1 MAREKKKEEEKQEF
15 ISANFSEY
23 KAAFSFF
30 DQNDWDC
37 LDLDKQYR
45 RVYDFLR
52 RQKDKEKKEQER
64 TAERLTATIEKWTE
78 KLEDINHLGVY
89 DMIKLKNEIDRYI
102 NNNIWISKRKS
113 IAEIER
119 ELAGFETETQRQLK
133 GIELKRKEEKENLE
147 DSLKALKELEI

>member
-64 TAERLTATIEKWTE
+64 T
-78 KLEDINHLGVY
+78 V
-89 DMIKLKNEIDRYI
+89 
-102 NNNIWISKRKS
+102 
-113 IAEIER
+113 
-119 ELAGFETETQRQLK
+119 RQ
-133 GIELKRKEEKENLE
+133 E
-147 DSLKALKELEI
+147 